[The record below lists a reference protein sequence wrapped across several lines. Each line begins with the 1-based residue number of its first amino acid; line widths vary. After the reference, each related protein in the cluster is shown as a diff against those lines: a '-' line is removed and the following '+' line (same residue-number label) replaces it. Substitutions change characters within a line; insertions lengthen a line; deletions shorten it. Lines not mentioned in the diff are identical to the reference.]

1 MKKFCKYLFVN
12 LILIISIFF
21 LLETFLFIKQFLIE
35 YNISYK
41 DKITTIEEKYDILK
55 NFFLNS
61 YTDINY
67 DYKYFNK
74 NEIRNIAKPLKDD
87 KKGIL
92 LLGCSFTYGDGLKE
106 EEVFSTVL
114 SKGTNRTV
122 YNLGINAGSPVE
134 ALYFLKNSN
143 IRKEIVNIEKDIEYV
158 FYTYIPGQEG
168 RILTKNR
175 CPKFKPIKNNTQ
187 LVISNIDLLNR
198 SYLFDYFFDNS
209 IVEKLLEKKLKK
221 ITNLYFKE
229 IRKETYKNFPDS
241 KFIILIYDHE
251 GIDNKSNNQELGFYE
266 NTDKV
271 IILNDIVDI
280 DLTSNEYKIN
290 DNFHPNGKAWEYIIP
305 ALIKETNL

>member
-12 LILIISIFF
+12 LILIISIFL
-21 LLETFLFIKQFLIE
+21 LLETFFFIKQFLIE

-61 YTDINY
+61 YIGLNY

-209 IVEKLLEKKLKK
+209 IVKKLLEKKLKK
-221 ITNLYFKE
+221 ITNLYFRE

-241 KFIILIYDHE
+241 KFIILIYDYE

-290 DNFHPNGKAWEYIIP
+290 DNFHPNGKAWKYIIP